1 MRPGSESWQTWSGST
16 DATDPGYL
24 GDVDV
29 VRVVLGGSHHERDAF
44 VELDAG
50 QRGDAHVEEDAEED
64 GERDVAQD
72 VGHHD
77 GHAWSDAGE
86 SHDHTARTPGRF
98 AELSLIILGYSSLKV
113 EPPANK
119 NSLSLKITFLP
130 Q

>member
-1 MRPGSESWQTWSGST
+1 M
-16 DATDPGYL
+16 
-24 GDVDV
+24 
-29 VRVVLGGSHHERDAF
+29 VRVVLGGSHHEGDAF

-86 SHDHTARTPGRF
+86 SHGHTAGPNPARRF
-98 AELSLIILGYSSLKV
+98 ITLSLIILGYSSQKV
-113 EPPANK
+113 ETPK
-119 NSLSLKITFLP
+119 VKWKEKLFEKY
-130 Q
+130 